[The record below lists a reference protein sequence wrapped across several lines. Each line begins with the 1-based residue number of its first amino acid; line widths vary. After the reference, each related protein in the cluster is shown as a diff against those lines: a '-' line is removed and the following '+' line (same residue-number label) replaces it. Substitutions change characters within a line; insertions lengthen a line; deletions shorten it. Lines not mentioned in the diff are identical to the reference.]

1 MKRPD
6 CRKFLSDDY
15 NKGGFMPKN
24 KGYLQRT
31 LEFHKIYEEE
41 ISAAIWIPFYRYRA
55 DNSSNA
61 ESHGDSDFR

>member
-1 MKRPD
+1 MQGASDTNSWYD
-6 CRKFLSDDY
+6 CYRGLR
-15 NKGGFMPKN
+15 NKLN
-24 KGYLQRT
+24 
-31 LEFHKIYEEE
+31 LEGTE